1 MKCLIGVVLLASLWG
16 CAPPKDASTS
26 VQPTASDPLEASF
39 SGAPN
44 AAEWLMNTKHT
55 LRGLSPEQTVAVLS
69 ELNQAGIVEIRL
81 GDIQADAA
89 DPSFKSA
96 GTVIV
101 QFPSSEG
108 ARKGAFDI
116 FARRNLPILD
126 QGQKYLEVEV
136 AVLAP
141 QTPSP

>member
-1 MKCLIGVVLLASLWG
+1 MRLLLLIPLVLIATS
-16 CAPPKDASTS
+16 CSAPKDASTS
-26 VQPTASDPLEASF
+26 VQPTAADPLEGSF

-44 AAEWLMNTKHT
+44 AAEWLMNQKHT
-55 LRGLSPEQTVAVLS
+55 LRGLSPEQSVAVLT
-69 ELNQAGIVEIRL
+69 ELNEAGIVEIRV
-81 GDIQADAA
+81 GDIQS
-89 DPSFKSA
+89 DPVDSSFKSA
-96 GTVIV
+96 GTVII

-116 FARRNLPILD
+116 FARRNLAIPD
-126 QGQKYLEVEV
+126 QGQKFLEVEV